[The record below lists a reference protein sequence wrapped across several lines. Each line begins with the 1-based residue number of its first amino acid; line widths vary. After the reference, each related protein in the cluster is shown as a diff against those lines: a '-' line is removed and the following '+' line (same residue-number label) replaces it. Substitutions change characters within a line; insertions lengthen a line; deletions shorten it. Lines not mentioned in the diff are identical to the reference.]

1 MSAIAL
7 REVPGCPPRVRAA
20 FTTRSGGTST
30 GHYASLNLGSACG
43 DDPGHVR
50 TNRLALAGAAGFD
63 RDRAATLTQVHGA
76 TVVAVGPNGGGGT
89 FIGSLDGH
97 AAADGMV
104 TSELGVALIVQGADC
119 VPIVGWS
126 ADASTVMA
134 VHAGWRGLMAGVVEA
149 GAAALGTPGG
159 VAIGPCIGPCCYP
172 VDGDLR
178 EGMAGRFG
186 DRAVCGESVDL
197 RWAARM
203 ALVAAGIPSPQIVDV
218 GGCTSCDTDRYFS
231 HRREAGHTGRQA
243 GLVWIEEER

>member
-1 MSAIAL
+1 MKTIVL
-7 REVPGCPPRVRAA
+7 DEVPGCPPRVRAA
-20 FTTRSGGTST
+20 FTTRTGGEST
-30 GHYASLNLGSACG
+30 GPHASLNLGTACG

-50 TNRLALAGAAGFD
+50 ANRLALAGAVGFD
-63 RDRAATLTQVHGA
+63 PDRAATLTQMHGA
-76 TVVAVGPNGGGGT
+76 AVVAVGPLGGGGT

-97 AAADGMV
+97 ADADGMV
-104 TSELGVALIVQGADC
+104 TSEPGVALLVQGADC

-126 ADASTVMA
+126 ADASTVMG

-186 DRAVCGESVDL
+186 DRAVRGESVDL
-197 RWAARM
+197 RWAARA
-203 ALVAAGIPSPQIVDV
+203 ALVAAGIPPPQIVDV
-218 GGCTSCDTDRYFS
+218 GGCTSCDGDRYFS
-231 HRREAGHTGRQA
+231 HRRDAGHTGQQV
-243 GLVWIEEER
+243 GLIWIEEER